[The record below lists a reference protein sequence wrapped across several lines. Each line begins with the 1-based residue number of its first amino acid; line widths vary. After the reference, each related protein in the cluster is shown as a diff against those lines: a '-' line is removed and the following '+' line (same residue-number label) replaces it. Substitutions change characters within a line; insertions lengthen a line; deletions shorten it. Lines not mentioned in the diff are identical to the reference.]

1 MMEPFDV
8 SERLVHLQQEYPGL
22 KLYGLLDGAQYLER
36 TGMRFNPQQ
45 GAEALF
51 WETQDAALAFAGPW
65 LLDAASVDAG
75 LLQELVG
82 FERGT
87 YGVSWLIAHQDLCG
101 LAQLLR
107 LNLETE
113 LPDGRTALVRFWDP
127 RVLAG
132 LAEVLTP
139 EQRQGFF
146 GHIFEWH
153 LLLNREHRVRIGR
166 LDA

>member
-1 MMEPFDV
+1 MIAPLDV
-8 SERLVHLQQEYPGL
+8 SDRLEHLQLEYPGL

-36 TGMRFNPQQ
+36 TGKRFNAQP

-51 WETQDAALAFAGPW
+51 WETPDAALAFAGPW
-65 LLDAASVDAG
+65 LLDTASADSA

-82 FERGT
+82 LERST
-87 YGVSWLIAHQDLCG
+87 YGVSWLIAYQDLRG

-139 EQRQGFF
+139 EQRQEFC

-153 LLLNREHRVRIGR
+153 LLLNREQRVRIGR
-166 LDA
+166 QGA